1 MEIGHQ
7 NTNNGAIINEI
18 ELEKKSQRY
27 TNGRYG
33 PQVIKKRHSNEITIM
48 LTITKILIY

>member
-18 ELEKKSQRY
+18 ELEKKAKDTQME
-27 TNGRYG
+27 N
-33 PQVIKKRHSNEITIM
+33 KDLKW
-48 LTITKILIY
+48 